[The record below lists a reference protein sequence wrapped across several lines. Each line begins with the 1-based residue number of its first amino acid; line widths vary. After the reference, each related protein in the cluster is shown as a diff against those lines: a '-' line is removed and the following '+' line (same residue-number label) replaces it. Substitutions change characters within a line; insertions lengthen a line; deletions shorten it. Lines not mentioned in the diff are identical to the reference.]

1 MKYLVTYSSKY
12 GSTKKYAQWIAEELN
27 CPIFE
32 ATKIK
37 KSDLAD
43 NDVIIHGGGLYA
55 GGLSKISVIT
65 KNWKKISDKKVVLFS
80 CGLADPTNQENITS
94 IEKGIGRSLS
104 PEMQEKIKQ
113 FHFRGGINYSKL
125 TFIHTMMM
133 NMLKKMLLKNG
144 YDKLRQE
151 DKEFLDTFGKQVD
164 FTDKSTIT
172 PLIDYVKSL

>member
-1 MKYLVTYSSKY
+1 M
-12 GSTKKYAQWIAEELN
+12 N
-27 CPIFE
+27 
-32 ATKIK
+32 
-37 KSDLAD
+37 
-43 NDVIIHGGGLYA
+43 
-55 GGLSKISVIT
+55 
-65 KNWKKISDKKVVLFS
+65 KISDKKVVLFS
-80 CGLADPTNQENITS
+80 CGLANPTNQENITS
-94 IEKGIGRSLS
+94 IEKGIERKLT

-113 FHFRGGINYSKL
+113 FHFRGGINYSQL
-125 TFIHTMMM
+125 SILHTMMM